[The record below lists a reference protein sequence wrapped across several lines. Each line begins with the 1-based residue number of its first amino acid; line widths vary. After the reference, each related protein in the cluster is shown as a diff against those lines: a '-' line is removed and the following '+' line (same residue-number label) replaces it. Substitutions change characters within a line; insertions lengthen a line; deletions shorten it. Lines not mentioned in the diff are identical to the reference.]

1 MLVGE
6 QRCIKSMNSELDRRI
21 GAIKLPFLW
30 IIEGPN
36 DSGKS
41 VLAQQY
47 TYGALNAGY
56 KLLYITTEI
65 GIRGLLKNMKEISL
79 DVTQYFL
86 TGRLMVFELHVKNL
100 KWDKALSSR
109 FLDLIVRTIRKFMR
123 YDIFVIDSLTYL
135 VTHAEEKDI
144 LDFFTQMR
152 NLVDDHGRSI
162 LITIHPYAFN
172 QDLLVRMRSI
182 CDIHFTLTVKEM
194 GEKIVKLLQVPKLK
208 GAIKPSS
215 IILSF
220 EVDPAF
226 GIRVLPFSQA
236 RA

>member
-1 MLVGE
+1 MLVE
-6 QRCIKSMNSELDRRI
+6 EPRCIKSMNSELDRRI

-56 KLLYITTEI
+56 KLLYITTET
-65 GIRGLLKNMKEISL
+65 GIKGLLKNMKEISL

-144 LDFFTQMR
+144 LDFFTQTR

-182 CDIHFTLTVKEM
+182 CDIHFTLTVKEI

-226 GIRVLPFSQA
+226 GIKVLPFSQA

>member
-1 MLVGE
+1 MLVE
-6 QRCIKSMNSELDRRI
+6 EPRCIKSMNSELDRKI

>member
-1 MLVGE
+1 MLVE
-6 QRCIKSMNSELDRRI
+6 EPRCIKSMNSELDRKI

-100 KWDKALSSR
+100 KWDKALSLS
-109 FLDLIVRTIRKFMR
+109 LIHI
-123 YDIFVIDSLTYL
+123 
-135 VTHAEEKDI
+135 
-144 LDFFTQMR
+144 
-152 NLVDDHGRSI
+152 
-162 LITIHPYAFN
+162 
-172 QDLLVRMRSI
+172 
-182 CDIHFTLTVKEM
+182 
-194 GEKIVKLLQVPKLK
+194 
-208 GAIKPSS
+208 
-215 IILSF
+215 
-220 EVDPAF
+220 
-226 GIRVLPFSQA
+226 
-236 RA
+236 

>member
-1 MLVGE
+1 M
-6 QRCIKSMNSELDRRI
+6 
-21 GAIKLPFLW
+21 
-30 IIEGPN
+30 
-36 DSGKS
+36 
-41 VLAQQY
+41 
-47 TYGALNAGY
+47 NAGY
-56 KLLYITTEI
+56 KLLYITTET
-65 GIRGLLKNMKEISL
+65 GIKGLLKNMEEISL

-109 FLDLIVRTIRKFMR
+109 FLDLLLKTVKKFMR

-144 LDFFTQMR
+144 LDFFTQTR

-172 QDLLVRMRSI
+172 QDLLIRMRSI

-226 GIRVLPFSQA
+226 GIKVLPFSQA

>member
-1 MLVGE
+1 MLAEE
-6 QRCIKSMNSELDRRI
+6 QGCIKSMNSELDRRI

-30 IIEGPN
+30 VIEGPN

-47 TYGALNAGY
+47 AYGALNSGY
-56 KLLYITTEI
+56 KILYITTET
-65 GIRGLLKNMKEISL
+65 GVKSLLKNMRQISL
-79 DVTQYFL
+79 DATYHFL
-86 TGRLMVFELHVKNL
+86 TGRFMIFELHVKNL
-100 KWDKALSSR
+100 KWDRFLSSR
-109 FLDLIVRTIRKFMR
+109 FLDLIVRTIKRLLV
-123 YDIFVIDSLTYL
+123 YDIFIIDSLTYL

-144 LDFFTQMR
+144 LNFFTEMR
-152 NLVDDHGRSI
+152 NVVDDHGRSI
-162 LITIHPYAFN
+162 MITIHPYAFN
-172 QDLLVRMRSI
+172 QDLLIRMRSI

-215 IILSF
+215 IVLSF

-226 GIRVLPFSQA
+226 GIKVLPFSQA